1 MSLGISFR
9 EWLTGSYWTLA
20 APTDERALDVAL
32 EASPSGAAHDLGWRL
47 TGTVD
52 AEHLATRQP
61 LDGSVT
67 LRLLDERRVPYR
79 LAFTGDD
86 GKRYELSGQKEWTAL
101 MPLDSLTLLST
112 GLYDEGGEE
121 IGRATL
127 RFDMRADWAR
137 WLRSLRVRL

>member
-1 MSLGISFR
+1 MSLGIAFR

-32 EASPSGAAHDLGWRL
+32 EASPVGGPRELGWRL
-47 TGTVD
+47 SGTVD
-52 AEHLATRQP
+52 AERLATRRP
-61 LDGSVT
+61 VDGTVS

-79 LAFTGDD
+79 FAFSGDD

-101 MPLDSLTLLST
+101 MPLDSLTLLSS
-112 GLYDEGGEE
+112 GLYDESGEE

-127 RFDMRADWAR
+127 RFDVRADWAR
-137 WLRSLRVRL
+137 WIRSLRVRL